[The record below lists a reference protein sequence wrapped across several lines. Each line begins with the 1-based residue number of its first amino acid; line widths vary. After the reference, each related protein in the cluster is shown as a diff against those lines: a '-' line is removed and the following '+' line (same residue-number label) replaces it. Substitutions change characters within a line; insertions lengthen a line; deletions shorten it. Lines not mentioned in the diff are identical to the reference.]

1 MKKSITVI
9 IAFVLLISVVLFGC
23 SKNEDGGNT
32 AGDQTTVS
40 GQDSA
45 SVQQSTS
52 QQSLADKYPSQSA
65 GDTATTEQNSSE
77 TTAQSSQQDVTKESN
92 ANQSSTN
99 PSVPSSSTNPSTPSA
114 PSEPATPPSST
125 DKNGAYRIEKY
136 QKIFESGTYKMT
148 VLMED
153 EGEKMPVTFS
163 VKNGNTHMSMDMNGM
178 AVGMLY
184 RADIDKA
191 YMLIDFLNAYTDVT
205 EDMMGEDFDMTG
217 LTEQLKAEVKGD
229 ISVEKGTFE
238 GKSATC
244 ESFSDGNLRIKYYF
258 DSKDNILGVEKID
271 SDGKVDKLVIDGFDT
286 VVEDSLF
293 EIPKGYIYMN
303 LSAFM

>member
-23 SKNEDGGNT
+23 SKNEDSGNT
-32 AGDQTTVS
+32 DGDQTTVS

-65 GDTATTEQNSSE
+65 GNTATTEQNSSE
-77 TTAQSSQQDVTKESN
+77 TTDQSSQQDITKESN

-114 PSEPATPPSST
+114 PSEPVTPPSST

-163 VKNGNTHMSMDMNGM
+163 VKNGNTHMSMDMKGM

-205 EDMMGEDFDMTG
+205 EDMMGEDFDMAG
-217 LTEQLKAEVKGD
+217 LTDQLKAEVKGD

-244 ESFSDGNLRIKYYF
+244 ESFSDGNQRVKYYF

>member
-65 GDTATTEQNSSE
+65 GNTATTEQNSSE

-163 VKNGNTHMSMDMNGM
+163 VKNGNTHMSMDMKGM

-205 EDMMGEDFDMTG
+205 EDMMGEDFDMAG
-217 LTEQLKAEVKGD
+217 LTDQLKAEVKGD
-229 ISVEKGTFE
+229 ISVEKDTFE

-244 ESFSDGNLRIKYYF
+244 ESFSDGNQRVKYYF